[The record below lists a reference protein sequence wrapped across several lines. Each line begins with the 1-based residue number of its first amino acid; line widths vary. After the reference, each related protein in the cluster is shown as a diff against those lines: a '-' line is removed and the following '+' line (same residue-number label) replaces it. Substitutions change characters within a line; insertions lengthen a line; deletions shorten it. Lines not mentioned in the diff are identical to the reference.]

1 MARIAGVDIPRDKAV
16 LIALTHIYGIGRV
29 TSRKILDEANVDP
42 RTAVRD
48 LTDVELGRIRDQI
61 GLQQVEGDLR
71 RSVQTNIARLREI
84 GSYRGLRHRIGRP
97 TRGQRTR
104 TNARSRNGGRR
115 PVGVRK
121 RLIKR
126 G

>member
-16 LIALTHIYGIGRV
+16 VIALTHIYGIGRV
-29 TSRKILDEANVDP
+29 TSLKILDEANVNP
-42 RTAVRD
+42 RTPVRD
-48 LTDVELGRIRDQI
+48 LTDAELGKIRDQI

-84 GSYRGLRHRIGRP
+84 GSYRGLRHRIGLP

-104 TNARSRNGGRR
+104 TNARSRKGGRR
-115 PVGVRK
+115 TVGVRK

>member
-1 MARIAGVDIPRDKAV
+1 MV
-16 LIALTHIYGIGRV
+16 IALTHIYGIGRV
-29 TSRKILDEANVDP
+29 TSLKILDEANVNP
-42 RTAVRD
+42 QTPVRD
-48 LTDVELGRIRDQI
+48 LTDAELGKIRDQI

-84 GSYRGLRHRIGRP
+84 GSYRGLRHRIGLP

-104 TNARSRNGGRR
+104 TNARSRKGGRR
-115 PVGVRK
+115 TVGVRK

>member
-48 LTDVELGRIRDQI
+48 LTDAELGRIRDQI

-84 GSYRGLRHRIGRP
+84 GSYRGLRHRIGLP

-104 TNARSRNGGRR
+104 TNARSRKGGRR
-115 PVGVRK
+115 TVGVRK

>member
-29 TSRKILDEANVDP
+29 TSRKILDEANVAP
-42 RTAVRD
+42 RTTVRD

-84 GSYRGLRHRIGRP
+84 GSYRGLRHRIGLP

-104 TNARSRNGGRR
+104 TNARSRKGGRR
-115 PVGVRK
+115 TVGVRK

>member
-16 LIALTHIYGIGRV
+16 VIALTHIYGIGRV
-29 TSRKILDEANVDP
+29 ASLKILDEANVNP
-42 RTAVRD
+42 RTPVRD
-48 LTDVELGRIRDQI
+48 LTDAELGKIRDQI

-84 GSYRGLRHRIGRP
+84 GSYRGLRHRIGLP

-104 TNARSRNGGRR
+104 TNARSRKGGRR
-115 PVGVRK
+115 TVGVRK

>member
-16 LIALTHIYGIGRV
+16 VIALTHIYGIGRV
-29 TSRKILDEANVDP
+29 TSLKILDEANVNP
-42 RTAVRD
+42 QTPVRD
-48 LTDVELGRIRDQI
+48 LTDAELGKIRDQI

-84 GSYRGLRHRIGRP
+84 GSYRGLRHRIGLP

-104 TNARSRNGGRR
+104 TNARSRKGGRR
-115 PVGVRK
+115 TVGVRK

>member
-42 RTAVRD
+42 RTSVRD

-84 GSYRGLRHRIGRP
+84 GSYRGLRHRIGLP

-104 TNARSRNGGRR
+104 TNARSRKGGRR
-115 PVGVRK
+115 TVGVRK

>member
-1 MARIAGVDIPRDKAV
+1 MARIAGVDIPRVKAV

-48 LTDVELGRIRDQI
+48 LTDAELGRIRDQI

-84 GSYRGLRHRIGRP
+84 GSYRGLRHRIGLP

-104 TNARSRNGGRR
+104 TNARSRKGGRR
-115 PVGVRK
+115 TVGVRK